1 MESALKSTT
10 GTTLELARELPN
22 DLRAWLGERQLMDL
36 ALEAVQTVTL
46 EQPTFGG
53 QRGEQLSSQMMLTLL
68 TYCYATDT
76 YGSEDVEW
84 SAENEFAPGYICAHT
99 RPDWQTVR
107 RFRKA
112 NRARIEECLVQV
124 LNRAVTR
131 RFTDVGVE
139 DPWSRLVEVDLLAET
154 TEWARRKIQLAI
166 LMDTAASD

>member
-84 SAENEFAPGYICAHT
+84 SADNEFAAGYLCART
-99 RPDWQTVR
+99 R
-107 RFRKA
+107 
-112 NRARIEECLVQV
+112 
-124 LNRAVTR
+124 
-131 RFTDVGVE
+131 
-139 DPWSRLVEVDLLAET
+139 
-154 TEWARRKIQLAI
+154 
-166 LMDTAASD
+166 